1 MDELIKRYEEVRND
15 IHEKVLEYLIE
26 LDTKK
31 YIFEE
36 EIYYNRDYLNP
47 ENSIK
52 IIFVEFNNMI
62 YDGSCL
68 DRVIELGLS
77 NGKSIELS
85 DLKFNTFTIYFILN
99 ALRAAVIYKD
109 KKSVFDCKLRVES
122 KDIIIT
128 DPCYIIKEN
137 YSHFRDTYINYQD
150 YNLIEKNGWD
160 KKNLTMS
167 QVLESYRS
175 YREYDRLS
183 SKLKKAK
190 EEKNDWRNCHYGE
203 RMDLLGINNCL
214 ISDTLYGDWSCTT
227 FNSDTKEPIG
237 NFCADAGM
245 VGVFLLDEVLTYNP
259 DFDLH
264 INKPHTTT
272 LIKNFTGEIWIEKR
286 HNEGVY
292 ESTTEYHKA
301 GDKWE
306 DDSIHVLGSGSIN
319 FITKQTGL

>member
-52 IIFVEFNNMI
+52 IIFVEFNNRV

-68 DRVIELGLS
+68 DYVIELGLS
-77 NGKSIELS
+77 NGKSIKLS
-85 DLKFNTFTIYFILN
+85 DLKFNMFNLYLVLN
-99 ALRAAVIYKD
+99 ELRCAVIYKD
-109 KKSVFDCKLRVES
+109 KKSVFDCKLRVEN

-137 YSHFRDTYINYQD
+137 YSHFRDTYIYYQD

-183 SKLKKAK
+183 SKLRKAK
-190 EEKNDWRNCHYGE
+190 EEKNDWKKCHYGE

-259 DFDLH
+259 DFDHH

-272 LIKNFTGEIWIEKR
+272 LIKNFTGDIWIEKR

>member
-1 MDELIKRYEEVRND
+1 MDELMERYEEVHKD
-15 IHEKVLEYLIE
+15 IHEKVLEYLIK

-36 EIYYNRDYLNP
+36 EIYYKQDYLNP

-52 IIFVEFNNMI
+52 IIFVEFDNRV

-68 DRVIELGLS
+68 DYVIELGLS
-77 NGKSIELS
+77 NGKSIKLS
-85 DLKFNTFTIYFILN
+85 DLKFNVSTLYFVLN
-99 ALRAAVIYKD
+99 ALRCSVIYKD
-109 KKSVFDCKLRVES
+109 KKSVFDCKLCVEN

-137 YSHFRDTYINYQD
+137 DFRDIYINYQD
-150 YNLIEKNGWD
+150 YDLIKKNGWD

-175 YREYDRLS
+175 FREYYRLS
-183 SKLKKAK
+183 SKLKEAK
-190 EEKNDWRNCHYGE
+190 EEKDDWINCHYGE

-227 FNSDTKEPIG
+227 FNSDTKESIG
-237 NFCADAGM
+237 NFCADGGM

-259 DFDLH
+259 DFDFH

-292 ESTTEYHKA
+292 ESTTKYHKA

-306 DDSIHVLGSGSIN
+306 NDSIHVLGSGSIN